1 MWGTLVGALLI
12 AVINNG
18 MVLLGISPYFQQ
30 LVKGLIILGAVLLD
44 RLREE
49 PA

>member
-1 MWGTLVGALLI
+1 MIG
-12 AVINNG
+12 VINNG
-18 MVLLGISPYFQQ
+18 MNLLGISPYFQQ
-30 LVKGLIILGAVLLD
+30 VVKGFIIIGAVLLD